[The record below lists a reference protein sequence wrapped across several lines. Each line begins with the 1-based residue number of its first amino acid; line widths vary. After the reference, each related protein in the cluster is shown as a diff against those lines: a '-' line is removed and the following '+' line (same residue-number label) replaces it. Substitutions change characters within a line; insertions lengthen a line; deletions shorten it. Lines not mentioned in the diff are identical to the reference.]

1 MAAITFS
8 GVGTRLQLIWLALLL
23 TLRYAP
29 AQRMGFPHPGIVQE
43 ESSPRYLA
51 NLRFFQTGWLSPE
64 AVVMARAQLCQAS
77 EAAEAVADDWRNRF
91 RPGGSSFFPASLIII
106 DCCPVNLASFSAPAN

>member
-1 MAAITFS
+1 
-8 GVGTRLQLIWLALLL
+8 
-23 TLRYAP
+23 
-29 AQRMGFPHPGIVQE
+29 
-43 ESSPRYLA
+43 
-51 NLRFFQTGWLSPE
+51 
-64 AVVMARAQLCQAS
+64 MARAQLCQAS